1 MHAPLSNNQERLVY
15 EPQHNNKG
23 LIHMF
28 YTQPH
33 VIQKQIAKL
42 LGIISVILLSIASST
57 LQALTYTI
65 PKTGNQIGQIEEI
78 PAKAGDTL
86 ASIAERFSIGQ
97 QAMRE
102 ANPTLK
108 NMKLKQGTLVTIPS
122 VFYLPVSAP
131 RQGLVVNL
139 SEMRA
144 YYYHPDTQLV
154 STYPLCVGRKGWATP
169 RGTTKVVSK
178 EANPDWNPPA
188 SIKAEAKANG
198 HPLPDWVAPGP
209 HNPLGRYAIHLGIPG
224 ILIHGTTAPSS
235 VGQRSSHGCMRMYAL
250 DLEELFNHISV
261 GEVVHLIDET
271 HP

>member
-1 MHAPLSNNQERLVY
+1 M
-15 EPQHNNKG
+15 
-23 LIHMF
+23 
-28 YTQPH
+28 
-33 VIQKQIAKL
+33 
-42 LGIISVILLSIASST
+42 ASHT

-65 PKTGNQIGQIEEI
+65 PRTGNQIGQMEEI
-78 PAKAGDTL
+78 PAKVGDTL
-86 ASIAERFSIGQ
+86 STIAERFSIGQ

-102 ANPTLK
+102 ANPHLK
-108 NMKLKQGTLVTIPS
+108 GRKLKQGTIVTIPS
-122 VFYLPVSAP
+122 VFYLPASAP

-154 STYPLCVGRKGWATP
+154 STYPLCVGRTGWATP
-169 RGTTKVVSK
+169 RGTTTVVSK
-178 EANPDWNPPA
+178 EANPAWHPPA
-188 SIKAEAKANG
+188 SIKAEAEANG

-224 ILIHGTTAPSS
+224 ILLHGTTAPTS
-235 VGQRSSHGCMRMYAL
+235 VGQRGSHGCMRMYAT
-250 DLEELFNHISV
+250 DIEDLFNHISI

>member
-1 MHAPLSNNQERLVY
+1 
-15 EPQHNNKG
+15 
-23 LIHMF
+23 MF
-28 YTQPH
+28 HTQDP
-33 VIQKQIAKL
+33 VIQKQGTKIPE
-42 LGIISVILLSIASST
+42 IILVILLSMGSHT

-65 PKTGNQIGQIEEI
+65 PRTGHQIGQIEEI
-78 PAKAGDTL
+78 PSKTGDTL
-86 ASIAERFSIGQ
+86 ARIAERFSIGQ
-97 QAMRE
+97 PAMRE

-108 NMKLKQGTLVTIPS
+108 STTLKQGTRVSIPS
-122 VFYLPVSAP
+122 VFYLPLSAP

-144 YYYHPDTQLV
+144 YYYHPDGKLV

-169 RGTTKVVSK
+169 RGTTTVVSK
-178 EANPDWNPPA
+178 EANPAWHPPA
-188 SIKAEAKANG
+188 SIKAEAAAKG

-224 ILIHGTTAPSS
+224 ILIHGTTAPTS
-235 VGQRSSHGCMRMYAL
+235 VGQRSSHGCMRMYAS
-250 DLEELFNHISV
+250 DIEDLFNHIPI

>member
-1 MHAPLSNNQERLVY
+1 MFHTK
-15 EPQHNNKG
+15 PQ
-23 LIHMF
+23 
-28 YTQPH
+28 
-33 VIQKQIAKL
+33 VIQKQSAKI
-42 LGIISVILLSIASST
+42 LGIISVILLSIVSNT

-78 PAKAGDTL
+78 PAKVGDTL

-108 NMKLKQGTLVTIPS
+108 GTKLKQGTMVTIPS
-122 VFYLPVSAP
+122 VFYLPVNAP

-154 STYPLCVGRKGWATP
+154 STYPLCVGRKGWTTP
-169 RGTTKVVSK
+169 RGTTTVVSK
-178 EANPDWNPPA
+178 KPNPTWHPPA
-188 SIKAEAKANG
+188 SIKAEAEANG
-198 HPLPDWVAPGP
+198 HPLPDRVAPGP

-224 ILIHGTTAPSS
+224 ILIHGTTAPTS
-235 VGQRSSHGCMRMYAL
+235 VGQRSSHGCMRMYAT
-250 DLEELFNHISV
+250 DIEDLFNHIPI
-261 GEVVHLIDET
+261 GEVVHLIDGT